1 MKKLIVS
8 ILGTLLCAEFAS
20 AQDIILKR
28 DASEIE
34 AKVLKVGSDEIEYK
48 KWNNLEGPTYT
59 IPNSEVFIIKY
70 QNGTKDTVTA
80 LSSTARY
87 EAKSKYGKFKP
98 HYQGEVAF
106 AYSLGIG
113 ELSRYLNLNRIVGET
128 VHGYR
133 FNPYFA
139 AGVGLGFN
147 YFYNMGYDY
156 DYGEKVTSGMLS
168 YFLDLKGYYPFSK
181 QGAVCLSLDLGGASG
196 VSGAAAGSE
205 FYASVGPGI
214 RYGLGDFSIRF
225 QHMGEGTN
233 AVLFRIGVNF

>member
-70 QNGTKDTVTA
+70 QNGTKDIVTT
-80 LSSTARY
+80 LSPTACY
-87 EAKSKYGKFKP
+87 GAKSKYGKFKP

-106 AYSLGIG
+106 AYGVGVG
-113 ELSRYLNLNRIVGET
+113 ELSRYFNLNRIVGET

-133 FNPYFA
+133 FSPYFA

-147 YFYNMGYDY
+147 YFYNMWYEYDY
-156 DYGEKVTSGMLS
+156 NATAGMLS
-168 YFLDLKGYYPFSK
+168 YFLNLKGYYPFSER
-181 QGAVCLSLDLGGASG
+181 GSVYLSIDLGGVSG
-196 VSGAAAGSE
+196 VSGLAAGTE
-205 FYASVGPGI
+205 FYACVGPGI
-214 RYGLGDFSIRF
+214 RYGFGDFSIRF
-225 QHMGEGTN
+225 QHMGEEMN
-233 AVLFRIGVNF
+233 AFLFRIGVNF

>member
-48 KWNNLEGPTYT
+48 KWNNLDGPTYT

-70 QNGTKDTVTA
+70 QNGTKDTVTT
-80 LSSTARY
+80 LSSTVHY
-87 EAKSKYGKFKP
+87 GTKSKYGKFKP

-106 AYSLGIG
+106 AYGVGVG
-113 ELSRYLNLNRIVGET
+113 EFSQYINLNRIMGET
-128 VHGYR
+128 IHGYR

-147 YFYNMGYDY
+147 YFYNMGYY
-156 DYGEKVTSGMLS
+156 YGEKVTSGMLS
-168 YFLDLKGYYPFSK
+168 YFLDLKGYYPFSER
-181 QGAVCLSLDLGGASG
+181 GSVYLSVDLGGASG
-196 VSGAAAGSE
+196 VSGAAAGTE

-225 QHMGEGTN
+225 QHMGKGTN
-233 AVLFRIGVNF
+233 AFLFRIGVNF